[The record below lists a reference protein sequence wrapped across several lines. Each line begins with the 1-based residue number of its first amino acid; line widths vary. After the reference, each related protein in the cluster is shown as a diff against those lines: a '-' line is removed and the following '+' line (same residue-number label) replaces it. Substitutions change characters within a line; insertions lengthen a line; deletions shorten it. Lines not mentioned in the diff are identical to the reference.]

1 MGLLVTEIVGGVS
14 LWGYVPAVP
23 FTRLA
28 PYTEDSVVLASETR
42 LAAITLFNVRLVMT
56 GRVSLLHDATGRFA
70 FLGRTNNVL
79 GPVKNYL
86 KK

>member
-42 LAAITLFNVRLVMT
+42 LAAITLFDVRLVMT
-56 GRVSLLHDATGRFA
+56 GRVSLLHGASGKCALFGA
-70 FLGRTNNVL
+70 HNNVL
-79 GPVKNYL
+79 GPVKDYST
-86 KK
+86 